1 MNGPLV
7 SIVMPCYQNGRTL
20 ARTVRSI
27 QAQTEQSWELI
38 AVDDGSSDGT
48 LELMKE
54 LHARDGRVRFLSFSR
69 NFGKE
74 AALLAGLSFSSADE
88 TLLYAQQV
96 KDAVIT
102 SVGSGNRIGY
112 LARLDGRVT
121 LVQKEAVDMI
131 VHGAG
136 DVFTSAL
143 CGELLNGQ
151 APQTALLRAA
161 DFCDSGIHETA
172 KRQPGHWY
180 GLAFEPVLKGTRV

>member
-1 MNGPLV
+1 MRLTINGLLV
-7 SIVMPCYQNGRTL
+7 DPVLGDHEALYTGFTDAHVDAMRELCSLADLITPNRT
-20 ARTVRSI
+20 
-27 QAQTEQSWELI
+27 
-38 AVDDGSSDGT
+38 
-48 LELMKE
+48 
-54 LHARDGRVRFLSFSR
+54 
-69 NFGKE
+69 E

-161 DFCDSGIHETA
+161 DFCDSCIHETA